1 MATRRVECSNQF
13 VHTQRFLYIT
23 NLTLVMVRSILFT
36 SSLFRIPK
44 VVSVRNMACS
54 YIHIGTMHLFCRQK
68 SLRENYLFACQCVKC
83 EAQVQDPD
91 ETSEEEMSDE
101 DEYDEDDD

>member
-1 MATRRVECSNQF
+1 MTEKFQICDDPLGYS
-13 VHTQRFLYIT
+13 
-23 NLTLVMVRSILFT
+23 VMVSILFT
-36 SSLFRIPK
+36 SSLFGIPK
-44 VVSVRNMACS
+44 VVTVRTVVCS
-54 YIHIGTMHLFCRQK
+54 YVHSYHLFCRQK

-101 DEYDEDDD
+101 DEDEYDEDDD